1 MKIIFDSEEQ
11 KEQFQK
17 LVLNQA
23 EVGLCPSSLYLK
35 ERCVGILSLNDP
47 GYYKRDC
54 KTCWENCGIEM
65 EVAGNATK

>member
-23 EVGLCPSSLYLK
+23 EVDLCPSSLYLN
-35 ERCVGILSLNDP
+35 ERCVGILDLYDP
-47 GYYKRDC
+47 GNYTPDC
-54 KTCWENCGIEM
+54 INCWKNCGIEM
-65 EVAGNATK
+65 EVAENATK